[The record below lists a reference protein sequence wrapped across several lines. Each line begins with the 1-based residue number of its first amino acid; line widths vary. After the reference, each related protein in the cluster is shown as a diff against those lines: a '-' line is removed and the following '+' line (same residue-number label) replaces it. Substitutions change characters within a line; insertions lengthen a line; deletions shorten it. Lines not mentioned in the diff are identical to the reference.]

1 MFVRLSTGLQI
12 KQQLHTSNPAASIL
26 GIRPS
31 DSGNADLFACLSG
44 GSYLLR
50 GTESETRND
59 DGWNLPYAPE
69 NQGGENNGIVLEQEG
84 TFKTAASQNRR
95 GQSQWERVRT

>member
-1 MFVRLSTGLQI
+1 MFVRLSTGLQA

-31 DSGNADLFACLSG
+31 DASNADLFTCVVG

-50 GTESETRND
+50 GTEVESRND

-69 NQGGENNGIVLEQEG
+69 NQNSNGLGLEQEG

-95 GQSQWERVRT
+95 DQSHRQRVRT

>member
-31 DSGNADLFACLSG
+31 DSGIADLFACLSG

-59 DGWNLPYAPE
+59 DGWNLPYAP
-69 NQGGENNGIVLEQEG
+69 NQNSNGIGLEQEG

-95 GQSQWERVRT
+95 GQSQRKRVRT